1 MDNKVQWNKKK
12 LIYKLDDNENP
23 LKTNF
28 FLFYKNGKK
37 ILNNFLIR
45 IIDEKE
51 VEIEGNFSE
60 EYTLKVNNINYLF
73 NEDLDK
79 NENSENKNSAGV
91 KKEIKEIE
99 FEEDF
104 YEIDKKYKITLNDDI
119 ILIENLEK
127 NIKLSIN
134 NSGIKINK
142 EIKPFQIIVEQYTNE
157 IYPDFPYK
165 KTKLNVENKYEIK
178 RKTNVIYKIK
188 IGDTY
193 YIVKEVPRF
202 YWSNIKDLKEFLK
215 DTSLE
220 FSNKTDEQFK
230 KLIQEKSVYLKRR
243 FGLNKS
249 SIEDI
254 EYFPLYKKLVN
265 LYCLYDIISLSF
277 INGVN
282 SDLNNGS
289 INSAGSNLKLGNF
302 STGVDGGAN
311 GSILSTQL
319 VKNMI
324 DIAEK
329 DLYASLYKKHGI
341 AYRKN
346 LEQRGGVFCAEQIFF
361 KI

>member
-1 MDNKVQWNKKK
+1 MNNKVQWNKKK
-12 LIYKLDDNENP
+12 LIYKLDENENP
-23 LKTNF
+23 LMTNF
-28 FLFYKNGKK
+28 FLFYKNGKIVTSK
-37 ILNNFLIR
+37 FLIK

-60 EYTLKVNNINYLF
+60 DYTLKVNNINYLF

-79 NENSENKNSAGV
+79 NENDENNNSAGGEN
-91 KKEIKEIE
+91 KIKEIE
-99 FEEDF
+99 FEEEF
-104 YEIDKKYKITLNDDI
+104 YEVDKKYRITLNDDI
-119 ILIENLEK
+119 ILIENLEETI
-127 NIKLSIN
+127 NLNIN
-134 NSGIKINK
+134 NNGIKINK
-142 EIKPFQIIVEQYTNE
+142 EIKPFSIIVEQYTNE

-165 KTKLNVENKYEIK
+165 KTKINIEKKHEIR

-188 IGDTY
+188 IDNTH
-193 YIVKEVPRF
+193 YIIKEIPRF

-302 STGVDGGAN
+302 STGIDGGAN
-311 GSILSTQL
+311 GSVLSTQL

-324 DIAEK
+324 DVTEK

>member
-12 LIYKLDDNENP
+12 LIYKLDENENP
-23 LKTNF
+23 LKNNF
-28 FLFYKNGKK
+28 FSFYKNGKK
-37 ILNNFLIR
+37 VTNKFLIK

-79 NENSENKNSAGV
+79 DKDKEEKNSAGGEN
-91 KKEIKEIE
+91 KIKEIE

-104 YEIDKKYKITLNDDI
+104 YEVDKKYKISLNDEV
-119 ILIENLEK
+119 ILIENLDE
-127 NIKLSIN
+127 NIKLNIN
-134 NSGIKINK
+134 NNGLKINK
-142 EIKPFQIIVEQYTNE
+142 EIKPLPVIIEQYTNE

-165 KTKLNVENKYEIK
+165 KIKLSIENKYEIK

-188 IGDTY
+188 INNTY
-193 YIVKEVPRF
+193 YIIKEIPRF
-202 YWSNIKDLKEFLK
+202 YWSNVKDLKEFLK

-265 LYCLYDIISLSF
+265 LYCLYDIIALNF

-282 SDLNNGS
+282 GDLNNGT

-311 GSILSTQL
+311 GSVLSTQL
-319 VKNMI
+319 VKNMV
-324 DIAEK
+324 DVAEK

>member
-1 MDNKVQWNKKK
+1 M
-12 LIYKLDDNENP
+12 
-23 LKTNF
+23 
-28 FLFYKNGKK
+28 LFIK
-37 ILNNFLIR
+37 I
-45 IIDEKE
+45 
-51 VEIEGNFSE
+51 GNTH
-60 EYTLKVNNINYLF
+60 YI
-73 NEDLDK
+73 
-79 NENSENKNSAGV
+79 
-91 KKEIKEIE
+91 IKEI
-99 FEEDF
+99 
-104 YEIDKKYKITLNDDI
+104 
-119 ILIENLEK
+119 
-127 NIKLSIN
+127 
-134 NSGIKINK
+134 
-142 EIKPFQIIVEQYTNE
+142 
-157 IYPDFPYK
+157 
-165 KTKLNVENKYEIK
+165 
-178 RKTNVIYKIK
+178 
-188 IGDTY
+188 
-193 YIVKEVPRF
+193 PRF

-311 GSILSTQL
+311 GSVLSTQL

-324 DIAEK
+324 DVTEK